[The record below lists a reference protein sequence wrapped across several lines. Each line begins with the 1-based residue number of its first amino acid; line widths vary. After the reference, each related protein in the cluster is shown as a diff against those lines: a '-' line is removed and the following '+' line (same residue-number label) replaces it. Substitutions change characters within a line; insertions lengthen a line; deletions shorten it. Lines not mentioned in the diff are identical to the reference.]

1 MSSSADTDARVGA
14 RDFLSQE
21 LLGHGAYL
29 CARAARGRDLR
40 AAGVELVPAL
50 VKRLQLRNEFDP
62 AEAAPNGTIAFARRR
77 AATPG
82 DIEDDDVL
90 RAQVVIHVA
99 SRRPEVVDDFCG
111 EMSRRLSTAGPVRVL
126 RGSIRAKIYTGA
138 AMNRWAYERAVV
150 PQPGAAAPNAFLLPL
165 SKIAEWWKKD
175 WMERHTYFLP
185 TYDARGGRTSEGHAL
200 AAEAG
205 IECLLRRTYRAATE
219 PAPNGEY
226 DFVTYFECADRD
238 VPVFHRVCASLRDVA
253 RNPEWRFVREGPM
266 WHGRRVVS
274 WDALF
279 AAVTPEPSLTP
290 P

>member
-1 MSSSADTDARVGA
+1 MPSNEVLTH
-14 RDFLSQE
+14 E
-21 LLGHGAYL
+21 ILGHGAYL
-29 CARAARGRDLR
+29 CARAADGRALH
-40 AAGVELVPAL
+40 AAGRVPIPAL
-50 VKRLQLRNEFDP
+50 VKRLPLRNEFDP
-62 AEAAPNGTIAFARRR
+62 ADTAAGGTIAFVRRH

-90 RAQVVIHVA
+90 QAQLVIHVG

-111 EMSRRLSTAGPVRVL
+111 EISRRLATAGRVRVL
-126 RGSIRAKIYTGA
+126 RGSIHAKNYTGA
-138 AMNRWAYERAVV
+138 AMNRWAYERALVQ
-150 PQPGAAAPNAFLLPL
+150 QPGAAAPNAFLLPL

-185 TYDARGGRTSEGHAL
+185 TYDAHGRRTSEGHAL

-205 IECLLRRTYRAATE
+205 IACLLRRTYKAETE

-226 DFVTYFECADRD
+226 DFVTYFECSDLD
-238 VPVFHRVCASLRDVA
+238 VPVFHRVCAALREPA
-253 RNPEWRFVREGPM
+253 RNPEWRFVREGPT

-279 AAVTPEPSLTP
+279 DPGTS
-290 P
+290 